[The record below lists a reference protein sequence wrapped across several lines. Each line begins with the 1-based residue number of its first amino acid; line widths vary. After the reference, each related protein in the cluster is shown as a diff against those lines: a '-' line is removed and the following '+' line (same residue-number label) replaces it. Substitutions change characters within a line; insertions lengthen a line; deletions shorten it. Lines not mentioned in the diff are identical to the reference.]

1 MTETIKEQPT
11 QETLWAGQNGDRW
24 LANVDR
30 FEGMIKPIGDALIER
45 AGCRSGEQ
53 IIDIGCGAG
62 ATSIAIAQQVGA
74 AGAVT
79 GLDISPVLVAEAT
92 KRAATLGIE
101 NVQFVLGD
109 AAVTPLATEQADC
122 IVSRFGI
129 MFFSN
134 PHAAFTHIHDF
145 LKPSGRLSMVCW
157 NSLPQNPWMFEVVK
171 VIAARVPLPTPVPRA
186 PGPFAFAEPSYVEEI
201 LHTAGF
207 QDIDISPWQHDLA
220 VGGAGANPESA
231 AKFLLAALGVAQ
243 LPPDLPDA
251 VRTAIDSELS
261 DRLKTYH
268 TEDGVQMPAS
278 AWLVNATA

>member
-11 QETLWAGQNGDRW
+11 QETLWAGQSGDRW

-30 FEGMIKPIGDALIER
+30 FEAMIKPIGDTLIER
-45 AGCRSGEQ
+45 ARCRPGEQ

-92 KRAATLGIE
+92 KRAATLGLE
-101 NVQFVLGD
+101 NVRFVLGD
-109 AAVTPLATEQADC
+109 AAVTPLPTGQADC

-134 PHAAFTHIHDF
+134 PHAAFTHIHGF
-145 LKPSGRLSMVCW
+145 SKPSGRLSMACW
-157 NSLPQNPWMFEVVK
+157 ASLPQNPWMSEVVK
-171 VIAARVPLPTPVPRA
+171 IIAAHVPLPTPVPRA
-186 PGPFAFAEPSYVEEI
+186 PGAFAFAEPSYVEEI

-207 QDIDISPWQHDLA
+207 KNIDISPWQHDLA
-220 VGGAGANPESA
+220 IGGAGTNPESA

-243 LPPDLPDA
+243 LPPDLPDV

-261 DRLKTYH
+261 DRIKAYH
-268 TEDGVQMPAS
+268 TKDGVQMPAF